1 MDWLD
6 TSWLRLIFLGGYMV
20 MLVRHCL
27 EGSKETENTKDYLT
41 GGGKLGGWTIALSF
55 YATFVSTNSFVG
67 HAGKSWDVGLIW
79 YVKGLVI
86 VASCY
91 IAWYVVAP
99 RFFRRAREYDS
110 LTVPDFLGTR
120 YESSLL
126 RRIAAVII
134 FGAAALYLVAVYKG
148 SALAL
153 QQFLGLDYK
162 VAAVAV
168 FFVVTTYT
176 LAGGFRSV
184 VLTDAVQGLLMAVG
198 AVVIFAAVLYKG
210 GGLGAILDQVKTQDP
225 SLVSWQGKMPFL
237 SIFGL
242 SLAGGMKLLVDP
254 RQISRI
260 YGLENEKALGV
271 ARIWSPLLMLVTYA
285 CLLPIGV
292 FAHALVPAE
301 AIQDSDHVMPYLL
314 GTAEVLGP
322 VLSSF
327 FLLVLLSAAM
337 SSLDSVLL
345 VAGSSVGRDLL
356 IVDEESDAKTLTRTR
371 FWVVVLSLVSML
383 FALNPFGDIVSITAF
398 SGSLYA
404 ACFLPSLI
412 VGLFWSRGTKMGS
425 LVSVVLGAIT
435 VVGGHYANR
444 TGWWDL
450 HEVYVGT
457 ALALVVYVG
466 VSLATRPTRNRAVE
480 AYEKE

>member
-6 TSWLRLIFLGGYMV
+6 TYWLRLIFLGGYMV

-86 VASCY
+86 VACCY
-91 IAWYVVAP
+91 LAWYVVAP

-198 AVVIFAAVLYKG
+198 AVVIFVAVLYKG
-210 GGLGAILDQVKTQDP
+210 GWARSDSGSGED
-225 SLVSWQGKMPFL
+225 
-237 SIFGL
+237 
-242 SLAGGMKLLVDP
+242 AGSGP
-254 RQISRI
+254 CF
-260 YGLENEKALGV
+260 V
-271 ARIWSPLLMLVTYA
+271 ARENA
-285 CLLPIGV
+285 
-292 FAHALVPAE
+292 F
-301 AIQDSDHVMPYLL
+301 
-314 GTAEVLGP
+314 
-322 VLSSF
+322 
-327 FLLVLLSAAM
+327 
-337 SSLDSVLL
+337 SLDLRAFSGRRNEAVGRPETDFANLWAGKRKG
-345 VAGSSVGRDLL
+345 AGSSAYLVAPSNAGYICVPLAHR
-356 IVDEESDAKTLTRTR
+356 R
-371 FWVVVLSLVSML
+371 FC
-383 FALNPFGDIVSITAF
+383 PRIGP
-398 SGSLYA
+398 G
-404 ACFLPSLI
+404 
-412 VGLFWSRGTKMGS
+412 
-425 LVSVVLGAIT
+425 
-435 VVGGHYANR
+435 
-444 TGWWDL
+444 
-450 HEVYVGT
+450 
-457 ALALVVYVG
+457 
-466 VSLATRPTRNRAVE
+466 
-480 AYEKE
+480 